1 MPQNLHVN
9 NLLEGLIFIKTI
21 GRIFA
26 YNCIMKKSTILF
38 MGILLG
44 SIFVSRPLFSHSDL
58 LPEEDPSG
66 VEQTISEVKVFPNPS
81 DGRFQLTF
89 EYSGQEKLKA
99 KVFDITGKMVED
111 ISEDLV
117 KSERSVSANV
127 DLASPGSGIYF
138 VRISAGKSL
147 LTKKI
152 IIR

>member
-1 MPQNLHVN
+1 
-9 NLLEGLIFIKTI
+9 
-21 GRIFA
+21 
-26 YNCIMKKSTILF
+26 MKKSTILF

-58 LPEEDPSG
+58 HPEEDPSG
-66 VEQTISEVKVFPNPS
+66 IEQTISEVKVFPNPS